1 MPPSSPPSGRSSA
14 DEIVPETLFLSTIP
28 GASPSKWVDRF
39 TSRERRV
46 QLVKHDVGGQVAFL
60 APGPDGSA
68 PRGLPQLGYLRWRLD
83 STAEALL
90 ASGGVDPADVHV
102 VRFYEEDPV
111 VCVGQDHLLAA
122 WDAAADGP
130 VPCSELDPDERMDP
144 ARFAPEPP
152 IDGLDAPEI
161 PGAGERMAVEI
172 VATGAGH
179 VVLPASV
186 ARMFGRKD
194 VVVLPLERRGGA
206 AEASDGHPGWGV
218 GLAWLRAVD
227 SQLVQDFVGA
237 AKGRRPGSS
246 RNDHLQASTAA
257 PQGGASSAGASRSGK
272 ATTAGRDGTATKGTK
287 GASGAGSK
295 NSKGGSKGAA
305 RGSKGSQGSKGG
317 RGGKRR

>member
-1 MPPSSPPSGRSSA
+1 MPPSPPPSGPSPA
-14 DEIVPETLFLSTIP
+14 DEFVPETLFLSTIP

-46 QLVKHDVGGQVAFL
+46 HLVNHDVGAQVAFL

-83 STAEALL
+83 STPEALL
-90 ASGGVDPADVHV
+90 VASGVDPADVHV

-130 VPCSELDPDERMDP
+130 VPCSELDSSERMDP
-144 ARFAPEPP
+144 ASFAPEPP
-152 IDGLDAPEI
+152 ADPLDAPEV

-194 VVVLPLERRGGA
+194 VLVLPLERRGDA
-206 AEASDGHPGWGV
+206 AEASDAHPGWGV
-218 GLAWLRAVD
+218 GLAWLKAVD

-246 RNDHLQASTAA
+246 RNDHLQTSTAA
-257 PQGGASSAGASRSGK
+257 TGASRSGK
-272 ATTAGRDGTATKGTK
+272 ATTAGRNGAFAKGGK
-287 GASGAGSK
+287 GAQGPRGSK
-295 NSKGGSKGAA
+295 SSKGAA
-305 RGSKGSQGSKGG
+305 KSSKGSHGSKGG
-317 RGGKRR
+317 KRR

>member
-1 MPPSSPPSGRSSA
+1 MPPSSPSSRLSA
-14 DEIVPETLFLSTIP
+14 AHEIVPETLFLSTIP

-46 QLVKHDVGGQVAFL
+46 QLVNHDVGAQVAFL
-60 APGPDGSA
+60 APGPEGSP

-83 STAEALL
+83 STPEALL
-90 ASGGVDPADVHV
+90 AAGGVDPADVHV

-130 VPCSELDPDERMDP
+130 VPCSELDPAEGMDP

-152 IDGLDAPEI
+152 IDPLDAPEV

-194 VVVLPLERRGGA
+194 VVVLPLERRRGDTSEPA
-206 AEASDGHPGWGV
+206 DGHPGWGV
-218 GLAWLRAVD
+218 GLAWLKAVD

-246 RNDHLQASTAA
+246 RNDHVQAAAATPAGGTA
-257 PQGGASSAGASRSGK
+257 SAGASRAGK
-272 ATTAGRDGTATKGTK
+272 VAPAGRAGGASQSKKGAKGTKGTK
-287 GASGAGSK
+287 GSK
-295 NSKGGSKGAA
+295 GSKGA
-305 RGSKGSQGSKGG
+305 QGSKGG

>member
-1 MPPSSPPSGRSSA
+1 MPPSPPPSGPSTA

-39 TSRERRV
+39 TSRERSV
-46 QLVKHDVGGQVAFL
+46 HLVNHDVGAQVTFL

-83 STAEALL
+83 STPEALL
-90 ASGGVDPADVHV
+90 AAGGVDPADVHL

-122 WDAAADGP
+122 WDAADGP
-130 VPCSELDPDERMDP
+130 VPCSELDPAERMDP

-152 IDGLDAPEI
+152 VDPLDAPEV

-194 VVVLPLERRGGA
+194 VVVLPLERRSDA

-218 GLAWLRAVD
+218 GLAWLKAVD

-246 RNDHLQASTAA
+246 RNDHHQTTTAA
-257 PQGGASSAGASRSGK
+257 PQGGAAAAGASRSGK
-272 ATTAGRDGTATKGTK
+272 ATTTGRNVAATKGAKGAKGVQGSRGSKSSKGTK
-287 GASGAGSK
+287 GA
-295 NSKGGSKGAA
+295 
-305 RGSKGSQGSKGG
+305 KGSPGSKGG

>member
-1 MPPSSPPSGRSSA
+1 MPA
-14 DEIVPETLFLSTIP
+14 VPETLFLSTIP
-28 GASPSKWVDRF
+28 GASPSKWVERF

-46 QLVKHDVGGQVAFL
+46 QLVNHDVGAQVAFL
-60 APGPDGSA
+60 APGPGGSA

-83 STAEALL
+83 SSPEQLLTAA
-90 ASGGVDPADVHV
+90 GVDPGDVHV

-122 WDAAADGP
+122 WDVEADGP
-130 VPCSELDPDERMDP
+130 VPASELDPAELMDP

-152 IDGLDAPEI
+152 ADPLDAPEV
-161 PGAGERMAVEI
+161 PGTDERMAVEI

-194 VVVLPLERRGGA
+194 VVVLPVARDDA
-206 AEASDGHPGWGV
+206 HPGWAV

-227 SQLVQDFVGA
+227 SQLVQDFIGA

-246 RNDHLQASTAA
+246 RNDHLRD
-257 PQGGASSAGASRSGK
+257 ASSDGAAGSTRQNRPTSRSSSPSKAQGK
-272 ATTAGRDGTATKGTK
+272 ASQQGKR
-287 GASGAGSK
+287 ASGK
-295 NSKGGSKGAA
+295 
-305 RGSKGSQGSKGG
+305 KGG
-317 RGGKRR
+317 RHR

>member
-1 MPPSSPPSGRSSA
+1 MPPSSPPPGRSST

-28 GASPSKWVDRF
+28 GSSPSKWVDRF

-46 QLVKHDVGGQVAFL
+46 QLVNHDVGAQVAFL

-83 STAEALL
+83 STPEALL
-90 ASGGVDPADVHV
+90 AAGGVDPADVHV

-111 VCVGQDHLLAA
+111 VCVGQEHLLAA
-122 WDAAADGP
+122 WDATADGP
-130 VPCSELDPDERMDP
+130 VPCSELDPAEQLDP

-152 IDGLDAPEI
+152 IDALDAPEV

-194 VVVLPLERRGGA
+194 VVVLPLERRGDA
-206 AEASDGHPGWGV
+206 PEASDGHPGWGV
-218 GLAWLRAVD
+218 ALAWLKAVD

-246 RNDHLQASTAA
+246 RNDHLQTSPAA
-257 PQGGASSAGASRSGK
+257 PQGGATAAGASRSGK
-272 ATTAGRDGTATKGTK
+272 ATTAGRNRAATKGAT
-287 GASGAGSK
+287 GAGSK
-295 NSKGGSKGAA
+295 SSKGGSKGAA
-305 RGSKGSQGSKGG
+305 KGSKGSKGSSGSKGG

>member
-1 MPPSSPPSGRSSA
+1 MPGPPSGPA
-14 DEIVPETLFLSTIP
+14 VPAVPETLFLSTIP

-46 QLVKHDVGGQVAFL
+46 QLVNHDVGGQVAFL
-60 APGPDGSA
+60 APGPGGSA

-83 STAEALL
+83 SSPEQLLTAA
-90 ASGGVDPADVHV
+90 GVDPADVHV

-122 WDAAADGP
+122 WDVEADGP
-130 VPCSELDPDERMDP
+130 VPAAELDTAEVMDP

-152 IDGLDAPEI
+152 ADPLDAPEV
-161 PGAGERMAVEI
+161 PGSGERMAVEI

-194 VVVLPLERRGGA
+194 VVVLPVARDA
-206 AEASDGHPGWGV
+206 AHPGWAV

-227 SQLVQDFVGA
+227 SQLVQDFIGA

-246 RNDHLQASTAA
+246 RNDHL
-257 PQGGASSAGASRSGK
+257 
-272 ATTAGRDGTATKGTK
+272 RDGTSGTTPA
-287 GASGAGSK
+287 GRPRAASGTARSGQAGS
-295 NSKGGSKGAA
+295 SGSA
-305 RGSKGSQGSKGG
+305 RASGPSGKSGKSGKGSKGG
-317 RGGKRR
+317 RRR